1 MPLLLSL
8 LFACGNAPP
17 TETEAEP
24 TAVEAPVPADPDAQ
38 PDEAPAAAAADNA
51 EALPEKLNLNTT
63 DEADFKALD
72 GVGDKMAHEFVEYR
86 PYVSIQQFRKEMS
99 KYVDADK
106 IAAFETLV
114 YVPVDYNNCDAATL
128 MQIPGLDE
136 SEAEAL
142 MNGRPYPS
150 ADAFQ
155 VDLKPMV
162 DADALPVAA
171 AYLSGS

>member
-8 LFACGNAPP
+8 LFACGNAPS

-24 TAVEAPVPADPDAQ
+24 TAVEAPVPTEEDAQ
-38 PDEAPAAAAADNA
+38 AEEAPTAADDT
-51 EALPEKLNLNTT
+51 EALTEKLNLNTT
-63 DEADFKALD
+63 EEADFKALD

-136 SEAEAL
+136 SEAQAL
-142 MNGRPYPS
+142 MDGRPYPS

-155 VDLKPMV
+155 ADLKPMV
-162 DADALPVAA
+162 DAESLPVAA
-171 AYLSGS
+171 SYLSES